1 MRQEND
7 IMRILTGEKS
17 DTTNSNDSLQ
27 RPSGVALA
35 GKGSRASWSK
45 DAKVLKAIGSL
56 GP

>member
-1 MRQEND
+1 MRQESD
-7 IMRILTGEKS
+7 IMRVLTGGKS
-17 DTTNSNDSLQ
+17 DTTNLYDSLQ

-45 DAKVLKAIGSL
+45 DAEALKAIGSL

>member
-1 MRQEND
+1 
-7 IMRILTGEKS
+7 MRILTGEKS

-45 DAKVLKAIGSL
+45 DAKALKAIGSL